1 MQPESH
7 SVCSETGVRAG
18 CRGKAIKYS
27 PKFEPW
33 ADKAAL
39 PLIENECL
47 TLTPPP
53 NTHTH
58 KKQGEINQGVVQQWI
73 NFLLTNTLD
82 VGRNR
87 KAWDGGGALIFM
99 TQEDRLYPTVAQ
111 QPRLISECALSSNC
125 ACKTLTPFIFNV
137 Q

>member
-1 MQPESH
+1 MPH
-7 SVCSETGVRAG
+7 
-18 CRGKAIKYS
+18 I
-27 PKFEPW
+27 
-33 ADKAAL
+33 
-39 PLIENECL
+39 N
-47 TLTPPP
+47 TPHH
-53 NTHTH
+53 THTH
-58 KKQGEINQGVVQQWI
+58 TQGEINQGVVQQWI

>member
-18 CRGKAIKYS
+18 CRGQAIKYS

-39 PLIENECL
+39 LLIENECL
-47 TLTPPP
+47 TLTPTP
-53 NTHTH
+53 H
-58 KKQGEINQGVVQQWI
+58 KQGEINQGVVQQWI

-87 KAWDGGGALIFM
+87 KAWDGEALIFM

>member
-1 MQPESH
+1 MFAVKQESGR
-7 SVCSETGVRAG
+7 VVRG
-18 CRGKAIKYS
+18 S

-47 TLTPPP
+47 TLTPPT
-53 NTHTH
+53 THTH
-58 KKQGEINQGVVQQWI
+58 TQGEINQGVVQQWI

-87 KAWDGGGALIFM
+87 KAWDGGH
-99 TQEDRLYPTVAQ
+99 
-111 QPRLISECALSSNC
+111 
-125 ACKTLTPFIFNV
+125 
-137 Q
+137 